1 MNKTRGSA
9 LKYNLYDL
17 YSVTQRNQINAIIL
31 IPFLFTKCRDIPSYT
46 SLQISFINK
55 NL

>member
-9 LKYNLYDL
+9 LKYNLYL
-17 YSVTQRNQINAIIL
+17 VIQRYQVNPIIL
-31 IPFLFTKCRDIPSYT
+31 ILFLFIKCRDIPSHT